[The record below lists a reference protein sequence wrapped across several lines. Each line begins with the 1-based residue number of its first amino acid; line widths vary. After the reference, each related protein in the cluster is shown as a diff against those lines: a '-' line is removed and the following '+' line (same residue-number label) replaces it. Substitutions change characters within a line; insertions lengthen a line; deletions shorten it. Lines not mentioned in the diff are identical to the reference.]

1 MSKSLKYVTEFE
13 FPADKGYTGSCAK
26 EPAKGYAKGG
36 SCSGYAKGGSC
47 GSSDKMMKAKGG
59 KVVERATGEKYP
71 SREAMV
77 RHESLETPRMQRE
90 EVVKRQ
96 VVKAPQN
103 RKRGEPMIKSKD
115 RRPAVRPL
123 EGALN
128 AIAQAQPNVPGQA
141 MMKKGGAAKS
151 VAYEKKVGKVMG
163 EFKSGDLHSGSKEGK
178 DVKNPK
184 QAIAIALSEARNATK
199 KK

>member
-13 FPADKGYTGSCAK
+13 FPSDKGYTGSCAK
-26 EPAKGYAKGG
+26 EPAKAYAKGG

-77 RHESLETPRMQRE
+77 RHESLETPRMQRD

-103 RKRGEPMIKSKD
+103 RKRGEPMISEKT
-115 RRPAVRPL
+115 RRVP

-128 AIAQAQPNVPGQA
+128 AIANAQPNVPGNV

-151 VAYEKKVGKVMG
+151 AAYEKKVGKVMG
-163 EFKSGDLHSGSKEGK
+163 EFKAGDLHSGSKTGP